1 MSRIYKPTIPE
12 EKSSAPELYA
22 LKIELLNTLP
32 NWLTKNHL
40 LYNAAF
46 DYAIFLYATGGM
58 SSRIDKSMSDNFI
71 RQVYGSSIKDIG
83 RLSSLVSKFIPDIYN
98 NIRYQNVDTSSDDS
112 DIVMGFGWLIA
123 IIIIGGVVAKK
134 KSDK

>member
-1 MSRIYKPTIPE
+1 
-12 EKSSAPELYA
+12 
-22 LKIELLNTLP
+22 
-32 NWLTKNHL
+32 
-40 LYNAAF
+40 
-46 DYAIFLYATGGM
+46 
-58 SSRIDKSMSDNFI
+58 MSDNFI